1 VLPIV
6 QRAQVPVLVLS
17 LQPEAAIDYKAFNQ
31 LPDRTAKTGEWLAF
45 CSTCSVPEIANVLR
59 RAQIPFHQ
67 LTGVIGDK
75 DTCNEI
81 SEWVHAARARKALQI
96 NRLGL
101 MGHYY
106 GGMLD
111 IATDLTQVCITFG
124 CHIEHIEVD
133 ALSAL
138 RTAVN
143 SSKIAD
149 RIADLKDQLEIQP
162 GCTEEEL
169 ARAARTSVALDRL
182 AELHDLYSLAL
193 LLHGPWRAGERRD
206 DEFHHSRYIVAYGAE
221 SL

>member
-1 VLPIV
+1 MP
-6 QRAQVPVLVLS
+6 LVLGRLS
-17 LQPEAAIDYKAFNQ
+17 
-31 LPDRTAKTGEWLAF
+31 RSTGW
-45 CSTCSVPEIANVLR
+45 
-59 RAQIPFHQ
+59 
-67 LTGVIGDK
+67 
-75 DTCNEI
+75 
-81 SEWVHAARARKALQI
+81 
-96 NRLGL
+96 GL
-101 MGHYY
+101 MGHY
-106 GGMLD
+106 GEMLD

-133 ALSAL
+133 PLSAL

-143 SSKIAD
+143 SSEIED
-149 RIADLKDQLEIQP
+149 RIAHLKDQLEIQP

-206 DEFHHSRYIVAYGAE
+206 DGFHHSRYIVAYGAE